1 MKDIINEALNISRA
15 DKKPTLFKI
24 TKLQEEGGELAEAVL
39 YNEGFLPHKS
49 MKEPLAG
56 EVCDVILVALDVL
69 CASYPHLNNEELIDL
84 LSVHMRAK
92 SSKWKKLVCPSN

>member
-39 YNEGFLPHKS
+39 YNEGFLPHKT
-49 MKEPLAG
+49 MKEPLVG
-56 EVCDVILVALDVL
+56 EVADVMLVALDVL
-69 CASYPHLNNEELIDL
+69 CASYPDKSNDELMAM
-84 LSVHMRAK
+84 LSEQLVLK
-92 SSKWKKLVCPSN
+92 SAKWKKILPVQ